1 MKYCLLGEKLSHSYS
16 KEIHNYCGLDYSLK
30 EVSPCMIGDFA
41 FANEFSGYNVTIPYK
56 KVIMNYLDGVSDD
69 AKSIGAVNT
78 VVVRGGKRYGYN
90 TDVLGFIYTLERKS
104 ISLQG
109 KTVMVLGTGGASNA
123 VRYACKKLN
132 AKEIIV
138 VGRTSAVNYEN
149 CYENQG
155 VEILFNAT
163 PVGMNP
169 NVDESPVDLS
179 KFKNLQA
186 VVDLI
191 YNPQKTKLLM
201 QAESLGLTY
210 SNGLPMLVEQALCAE
225 DKWLSKTHDKSLT
238 ESIINK
244 ICYEKLNICLS
255 GMPSSGKS
263 TLGKMLAKKLNRE
276 FIDLDE
282 EIAKRHGKTPS
293 QIIKEDGEL
302 AFRDIETKVLKSVL
316 LKSGVVI
323 SLGGGAI
330 IREVN
335 RNAIKYNSV
344 SIYIKRDLFLLKT
357 EGRPLSIA
365 KGVETLY
372 NERKSFY
379 ETADITVENNG
390 DINDTLKE
398 ILLGY
403 ETSCNQWAKP

>member
-16 KEIHNYCGLDYSLK
+16 REIHNFCGLNYSLK

-41 FANEFSGYNVTIPYK
+41 YANEFSGYNVTIPYK
-56 KVIMNYLDGVSDD
+56 KVIMNYLDGVSSD

-78 VVVRGGKRYGYN
+78 VVVKDGKRYGYN
-90 TDVLGFIYTLERKS
+90 TDVLGLIYTLERKK

-109 KTVMVLGTGGASNA
+109 KIVMVLGTGGASNA
-123 VRYACKKLN
+123 VCYACKKLN

-149 CYENQG
+149 CYEKQG
-155 VEILFNAT
+155 VEVLFNAT

-201 QAESLGLTY
+201 QAENLGLTY

-225 DKWLSKTHDKSLT
+225 DLWLSKTHDKSLT

-244 ICYEKLNICLS
+244 ICYEKLNVCLS

-276 FIDLDE
+276 FVDLDE
-282 EIAKRHGKTPS
+282 EILKETGKTPS
-293 QIIKEDGEL
+293 DIIKTDGET
-302 AFRDIETKVLKSVL
+302 AFRDIETKVLKSVS

-330 IREVN
+330 IREEN
-335 RNAIKYNSV
+335 RNAIKYNCV
-344 SIYIKRDLFLLKT
+344 SIYIKRDLSLLKT

-372 NERKSFY
+372 NERKGYY
-379 ETADITVENNG
+379 ETANITVENNG

-398 ILLGY
+398 ILKSY
-403 ETSCNQWAKP
+403 ETSCTQWTKP